1 MYPPLTRAPKNA
13 ANPPQLTAWRVQ
25 TMRNNRPCFVWCF
38 FSGQNATY
46 HTVTAASEREARL
59 QLQQLPAVRQRLV
72 FVARIRVEEVCHA

>member
-1 MYPPLTRAPKNA
+1 
-13 ANPPQLTAWRVQ
+13 
-25 TMRNNRPCFVWCF
+25 MRNNRPCFVWCF